1 MRVLVLELSKELKEL
16 ADTALVALS
25 LEWPGSRLFKG
36 FVVLV
41 KDLLLDLVLGLP
53 IEKTGAGPVEAIV

>member
-16 ADTALVALS
+16 ADAALVALS

-41 KDLLLDLVLGLP
+41 KDLLLDLALGLP